1 MLRLAQCMIVYG
13 LVLLVCDAL
22 DAFTGVGLGFEGG
35 RLALGWVGGA
45 IMIFAGLASMQGRRS
60 LRISG
65 LCIGIFV
72 PLTLA
77 AVFAWDSARLWRRIV
92 AEHSSV
98 APGISITAM
107 ALASML
113 VLWAV
118 YRLMPRE
125 SIASRGYSVSIPSVK
140 RSDSVSKSTDQKPR
154 RSEAG

>member
-1 MLRLAQCMIVYG
+1 MI
-13 LVLLVCDAL
+13 A
-22 DAFTGVGLGFEGG
+22 
-35 RLALGWVGGA
+35 
-45 IMIFAGLASMQGRRS
+45 AGLASMQGRRS
-60 LRISG
+60 LRVSG
-65 LCIGIFV
+65 LCVGIFV

-118 YRLMPRE
+118 YRLRPRE
-125 SIASRGYSVSIPSVK
+125 GIASRGYSVSIPPVK
-140 RSDSVSKSTDQKPR
+140 RAQSKSDSANPKQR
-154 RSEAG
+154 RSGTG